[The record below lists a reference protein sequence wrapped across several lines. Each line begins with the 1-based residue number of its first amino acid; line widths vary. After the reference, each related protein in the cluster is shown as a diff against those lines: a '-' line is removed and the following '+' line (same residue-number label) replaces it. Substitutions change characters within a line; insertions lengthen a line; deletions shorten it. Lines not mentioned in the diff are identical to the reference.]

1 MEGYK
6 YVQDGKGYYVP
17 QVNEAMISNQVG
29 LVQRCT
35 RQLLKNLSKLSA
47 DRRITINVS
56 FMQLYNEK
64 IYDLLN

>member
-6 YVQDGKGYYVP
+6 YVQDAKGYYVP
-17 QVNEAMISNQVG
+17 QVNEAMMANQVG

-35 RQLLKNLSKLSA
+35 RQLLKNLSKLSS